1 MQPLQQSHAD
11 HNYWFSVST
20 LGYCLGMRNNQPIH
34 NQSPLSRPD
43 GRPLPSKN
51 LLTSGSKST
60 EFAKAYIRRAHR
72 STDQRDPLLSNKR
85 FGIALG
91 LTLGLAG
98 TFLIHGAVSERVLG
112 SAHASASGATPISEA
127 SATAQ
132 HAASYSGTSE
142 SSTTHD
148 SGTAELIERN
158 AKYQANHN
166 DGAGKADSV
175 RWIDRTASSPLV
187 LIAPHA
193 TTQIRDGKRKPA
205 DLYTGGI
212 TGIVAD
218 RMGASSLTTT
228 GKVSDWN
235 KNWST
240 RNDEFTRIID
250 RLPKNAV
257 IVEIHGMKDSSLDEP
272 VSAGAGHKPSESTDA
287 IVGALQDEFDGHVSQ
302 DKFEAESGYTVTDY
316 LQKKGHSVLQIELS
330 RSLRDPK
337 SGQAGQT
344 LDHLTRAFS
353 KAADQFPQ
361 LSTTPEAD
369 GEDRLPHLT

>member
-1 MQPLQQSHAD
+1 MWRSHTD
-11 HNYWFSVST
+11 HKHWLPVPILS
-20 LGYCLGMRNNQPIH
+20 YCLGMRNNQPIH
-34 NQSPLSRPD
+34 HQPLHSQSLCGHLSPE
-43 GRPLPSKN
+43 K
-51 LLTSGSKST
+51 LLTSGSNSTKS
-60 EFAKAYIRRAHR
+60 AKAHTRRTHHSA
-72 STDQRDPLLSNKR
+72 DQRGPSLGNKR
-85 FGIALG
+85 LGIALG

-98 TFLIHGAVSERVLG
+98 TFLVHGAVSGRNLG
-112 SAHASASGATPISEA
+112 SAQASVSDASPVSEA

-132 HAASYSGTSE
+132 PATPDLATSE
-142 SSTTHD
+142 STTTHN

-158 AKYQANHN
+158 EKYQSNHN

-175 RWIDRTASSPLV
+175 RWVNRTATSPLV

-212 TGIVAD
+212 TEIVAD
-218 RMGASSLTTT
+218 RVGASSLTTT

-235 KNWST
+235 KNWCT
-240 RNDEFTRIID
+240 RDDEFTRIID

-257 IVEIHGMKDSSLDEP
+257 IVEIDGMKDSSLDEP
-272 VSAGAGHKPSESTDA
+272 VSAGTGDEPSESTDA

-337 SGQAGQT
+337 SGQAGET

-361 LSTTPEAD
+361 LSTTPEAN
-369 GEDRLPHLT
+369 GEERLPHLT

>member
-1 MQPLQQSHAD
+1 
-11 HNYWFSVST
+11 
-20 LGYCLGMRNNQPIH
+20 MRSNQPIH
-34 NQSPLSRPD
+34 NQSLHSRSI
-43 GRPLPSKN
+43 RRHQPSEK
-51 LLTSGSKST
+51 LLTSPTNST
-60 EFAKAYIRRAHR
+60 ESANGYTRRAHR
-72 STDQRDPLLSNKR
+72 SNDQRGPLLSNKKS
-85 FGIALG
+85 GVALG

-98 TFLIHGAVSERVLG
+98 TFLIHGAVSERTLG
-112 SAHASASGATPISEA
+112 SAHASVSGASPISGA
-127 SATAQ
+127 SATTQ
-132 HAASYSGTSE
+132 SAASYSGTSE
-142 SSTTHD
+142 SATTHD

-175 RWIDRTASSPLV
+175 RWVDRTASSPLV

-212 TGIVAD
+212 TEIVAD

-240 RNDEFTRIID
+240 RDDEFTRIID

-272 VSAGAGHKPSESTDA
+272 VSAGAGDKPSESTDA
-287 IVGALQDEFDGHVSQ
+287 IVGALQDEFEGHVSQ

-316 LQKKGHSVLQIELS
+316 LQKQGHSVLQIELS
-330 RSLRDPK
+330 RSLRDSK

-344 LDHLTRAFS
+344 LVHLTRAFS

-369 GEDRLPHLT
+369 GEERLPHLT

>member
-1 MQPLQQSHAD
+1 
-11 HNYWFSVST
+11 
-20 LGYCLGMRNNQPIH
+20 MRNNQPIH
-34 NQSPLSRPD
+34 DQSLHSHSVR
-43 GRPLPSKN
+43 GHLPSEK
-51 LLTSGSKST
+51 LVTSDTNST
-60 EFAKAYIRRAHR
+60 ESAKGYIRRAHR
-72 STDQRDPLLSNKR
+72 SADQHGSFLGNKR
-85 FGIALG
+85 LGIALG

-98 TFLIHGAVSERVLG
+98 TFLIQGPVSGLNLG
-112 SAHASASGATPISEA
+112 SAHASVPETSPISEA
-127 SATAQ
+127 SETA
-132 HAASYSGTSE
+132 
-142 SSTTHD
+142 TTHD

-158 AKYQANHN
+158 EKYQANHN
-166 DGAGKADSV
+166 DGAGAADSV
-175 RWIDRTASSPLV
+175 RWVDRTASSPLV

-212 TGIVAD
+212 TEIVAD
-218 RMGASSLTTT
+218 RVGASSLTTT

-235 KNWST
+235 KDWAT
-240 RNDEFTRIID
+240 RDDEFTRIID

-272 VSAGAGHKPSESTDA
+272 VSAGTGDEPSESTDA

-316 LQKKGHSVLQIELS
+316 LQKQGHSVLQIELS

-337 SGQAGQT
+337 SGQAGET

-353 KAADQFPQ
+353 KAAEQFPQ

-369 GEDRLPHLT
+369 GEERLPHLT